1 MVKMG
6 MLLEI
11 VDSIM
16 VKKLILM
23 VCCCLVWPCYAQIRL
38 AGSED
43 RGAMI
48 GERLDYTGVVARF
61 GTPKEYTSYYDD
73 ECYQAQVAVY
83 RYDAVSLQFVDG
95 VLDSFNLDA
104 RGGAYAVFVHE
115 VWCVRIGDDL
125 RRFLQSVP
133 DDGVL
138 KRTHGDRVD
147 LYFRINGCGDFYDSS
162 LVLTADKS
170 GRIVNICWFSPV

>member
-1 MVKMG
+1 
-6 MLLEI
+6 
-11 VDSIM
+11 
-16 VKKLILM
+16 
-23 VCCCLVWPCYAQIRL
+23 
-38 AGSED
+38 
-43 RGAMI
+43 MI

-104 RGGAYAVFVHE
+104 RSGAYAVFVHE

-133 DDGVL
+133 DDAVL

-147 LYFRINGCGDFYDSS
+147 LYFRMNGSGDFYDSS
-162 LVLTADKS
+162 LVLAADKS